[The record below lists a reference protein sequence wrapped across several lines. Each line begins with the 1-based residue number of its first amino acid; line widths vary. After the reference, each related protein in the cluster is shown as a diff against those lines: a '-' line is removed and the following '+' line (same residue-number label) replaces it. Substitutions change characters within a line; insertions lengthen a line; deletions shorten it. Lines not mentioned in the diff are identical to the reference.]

1 MWPQEEPPTCQAISK
16 SIEWF
21 TARLSKLKKQHN
33 TAKKDEIISEFLQQD
48 YVLPKLGFYKG
59 RVLHFSPAK
68 KPTCAKKSVNDT
80 DTQIQK
86 LKQKMYAVTRNTN
99 KRLKR
104 REKVIDEQK
113 SQIHRQQEAIKTYE
127 KKLKGAESQLSKLR
141 AQLNRVNHRASYW
154 RMRVGEVNHQTSAK
168 KAELRQEMESLKK
181 KFSSLDSDNA
191 EMSETLESILSS
203 KEITTF
209 ESGRYTD
216 DVRACVYEL
225 LSLNVGVRNI
235 APVIRCVLNN
245 VAHKSVGRLPSYGL
259 TCQMILESLTIVQ
272 AQLGEK
278 LSQTVGY
285 NTLQTDGTTKFGEH
299 YATYDVRTSETE
311 ISYTL
316 GLRHVFSGSAQ
327 DTLETLK
334 EILDDIDSVQ
344 LALGENAVSAK
355 VVAKIKNTMS
365 DRHAAEKLFNQLIHD
380 FRAEILP
387 AVAEG
392 WNQMTYTNCISNVKH
407 LHSLFEQL
415 DFFFVLHFR
424 KIRSPFGCKVHCAA
438 CWAVAVNTAKTAY
451 QYCIEFQ
458 RYRAFCTRISF
469 VCHSQYST
477 VYVVCGENRCYM

>member
-1 MWPQEEPPTCQAISK
+1 
-16 SIEWF
+16 
-21 TARLSKLKKQHN
+21 
-33 TAKKDEIISEFLQQD
+33 
-48 YVLPKLGFYKG
+48 
-59 RVLHFSPAK
+59 
-68 KPTCAKKSVNDT
+68 
-80 DTQIQK
+80 
-86 LKQKMYAVTRNTN
+86 
-99 KRLKR
+99 
-104 REKVIDEQK
+104 
-113 SQIHRQQEAIKTYE
+113 
-127 KKLKGAESQLSKLR
+127 
-141 AQLNRVNHRASYW
+141 
-154 RMRVGEVNHQTSAK
+154 MRVGEVNHQTSAK

-181 KFSSLDSDNA
+181 KISSLDSDNA

-245 VAHKSVGRLPSYGL
+245 IAHKSVGRLPSYGL

-334 EILDDIDSVQ
+334 EILDDIV
-344 LALGENAVSAK
+344 
-355 VVAKIKNTMS
+355 
-365 DRHAAEKLFNQLIHD
+365 FN
-380 FRAEILP
+380 
-387 AVAEG
+387 
-392 WNQMTYTNCISNVKH
+392 
-407 LHSLFEQL
+407 
-415 DFFFVLHFR
+415 
-424 KIRSPFGCKVHCAA
+424 
-438 CWAVAVNTAKTAY
+438 
-451 QYCIEFQ
+451 
-458 RYRAFCTRISF
+458 
-469 VCHSQYST
+469 
-477 VYVVCGENRCYM
+477 